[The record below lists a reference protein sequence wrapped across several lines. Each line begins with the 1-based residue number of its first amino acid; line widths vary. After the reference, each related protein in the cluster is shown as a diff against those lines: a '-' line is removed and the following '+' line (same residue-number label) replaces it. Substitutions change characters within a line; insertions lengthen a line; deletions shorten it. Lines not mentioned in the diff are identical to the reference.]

1 MRENSKHMFLIV
13 GLGNPGEKFK
23 ETRHNVGFM
32 VLDALEKCGG
42 LDTPH
47 ILLKPQTFMNA
58 SGKAVKEKYRSDT
71 QLIVIHD
78 DIDLKTGRVKV
89 SKNSR
94 SAGHKGVES
103 IIKEIG
109 TQDFTRI
116 RIGIQPEKGKPGA
129 VEDFVLKEFTKKELP
144 LLQAA
149 LKKSDAAL
157 ELILSNKLE
166 RAMDEYNVHD

>member
-1 MRENSKHMFLIV
+1 MFLVV

-78 DIDLKTGRVKV
+78 DIDLKIGRVKV
-89 SKNSR
+89 SKNSS

-116 RIGIQPEKGKPGA
+116 RIGIQPEKGKPDA
-129 VEDFVLKEFTKKELP
+129 VEDFVLKEFTKQELP
-144 LLQAA
+144 LLQEAIKNSLTA
-149 LKKSDAAL
+149 LDD
-157 ELILSNKLE
+157 ILQENVEGAINHLNK
-166 RAMDEYNVHD
+166 